1 MPPFPPLQH
10 CTATEVTSP
19 YHALYTQREYC
30 ESLVPTFG
38 TAGTSLTTASP
49 GAKGVCYRINTPGT
63 FTSEIA
69 FTPTPDNP
77 SQIYIDQTIQAICV
91 VARSDGTT
99 IDCICQ
105 TQPPSAPPPPPP
117 DTPPPPP
124 PSHPPF
130 SPSPTPP
137 PPISPPPRVPQYES
151 TLFGAIAGGRAT
163 AGCGTLP
170 EQRLNA
176 QCPQQFAEARVHC
189 ENMGGFL
196 ALPRNAQEATQV
208 QAVINAGRSS
218 GAQKAW
224 IGVNDVDAEVNHWGG
239 YWGPRYAGYAQ
250 DPAGF
255 GGNGLRLTF
264 PNKYRWRTTT
274 MTPTG
279 SEPLCDA
286 AGGYSLTSCTGNA
299 QYLVDEGFHAWGGS
313 DPSDSAN
320 TNDNCVRQI
329 FASGGNGWQW
339 EPKACTIWQPFVC
352 WGIIPPSPPPVS
364 PPPPSAPPSPPI
376 QPSYLCHEGYR
387 CDPIGTAPGDYTI
400 DQCLNLC
407 SGLSGT
413 NVISYAS
420 DSYDHNAFPT
430 LGTCLCSQTTG
441 CVSIVADPQYNVWTR
456 GQADHCER
464 PPALPPSPP
473 PIPPSPPP
481 LPSPPPPRPPPNYE
495 LHCLQPLEAN
505 SVAGNAIGGG
515 TTYATLSEAADGC
528 YNVLNRIGIVEF
540 SNIYYCRSSDGT
552 GDVLTAFSG
561 ATFWRYKVS
570 CTWG

>member
-1 MPPFPPLQH
+1 MRSF
-10 CTATEVTSP
+10 CA
-19 YHALYTQREYC
+19 
-30 ESLVPTFG
+30 SLVPVFG
-38 TAGTSLTTASP
+38 TAGVSLTTASP
-49 GAKGVCYRINTPGT
+49 GSVGLCSRINTPGA
-63 FTSEIA
+63 FVSKLS
-69 FTPTPDNP
+69 FTPVPEGSSELFKQGVITAVCINAPG
-77 SQIYIDQTIQAICV
+77 
-91 VARSDGTT
+91 DGTT
-99 IDCICQ
+99 VDCLCHP
-105 TQPPSAPPPPPP
+105 QPPSAPPPPPP
-117 DTPPPPP
+117 NAPPQPP

-137 PPISPPPRVPQYES
+137 PPQMPSPRAPQYES
-151 TLFGAIAGGRAT
+151 QLFGAIEGGRAT

-224 IGVNDVDAEVNHWGG
+224 IGINDVDADVNQWGG

-286 AGGYSLTSCTGNA
+286 AGGYSLTSCTGNS

-313 DPSDSAN
+313 DPTDSAN

-352 WGIIPPSPPPVS
+352 WGIIPPSPPPS
-364 PPPPSAPPSPPI
+364 PPPPPSAPPSPPT

-387 CDPIGTAPGDYTI
+387 CDPIGSVPGDYTI

-407 SGLSGT
+407 SALSSSNT
-413 NVISYAS
+413 ISYATALYTDDPPS
-420 DSYDHNAFPT
+420 F
-430 LGTCLCSQTTG
+430 GRCICSTG
-441 CVSIVADPQYNVWTR
+441 GCTSIVADPQYNVITR
-456 GQADHCER
+456 GQNEHCER
-464 PPALPPSPP
+464 PPALPPS
-473 PIPPSPPP
+473 IPPSPPQP
-481 LPSPPPPRPPPNYE
+481 PSLPPPPPPSTPPNYE
-495 LHCLQPLEAN
+495 LHCLETPEVN
-505 SVAGNAIGGG
+505 VVAGNAIGGG
-515 TTYATLSEAADGC
+515 TTYATLSEAAEGC
-528 YNVLNRIGIVEF
+528 YTVLNRIGIVEF
-540 SNIYYCRSSDGT
+540 SSIYYCRSTDGS
-552 GDVLTAFSG
+552 GDATSGFSG
-561 ATFWRYKVS
+561 ATFWRYKTT
-570 CTWG
+570 CTWL

>member
-10 CTATEVTSP
+10 CTAADVMAP
-19 YHALYTQREYC
+19 YHALQTQRAYC
-30 ESLVPTFG
+30 EGLVPVFG

-49 GAKGVCYRINTPGT
+49 GSVGVCYRINTPGE

-91 VARSDGTT
+91 VPRNDGSTV
-99 IDCICQ
+99 DCICQ

-137 PPISPPPRVPQYES
+137 PPTLPPPRVPMYES
-151 TLFGAIAGGRAT
+151 QLFGAIVGGRAT
-163 AGCGTLP
+163 AGCGTLA

-196 ALPRNAQEATQV
+196 ALPRNVQEATEV
-208 QAVINAGRSS
+208 QAVINAGRNS

-224 IGVNDVDAEVNHWGG
+224 IGINDADAEVNHWGG
-239 YWGPRYAGYAQ
+239 YWGPRTNYAQ

-255 GGNGLRLTF
+255 GGDGLRLTF
-264 PNKYRWRTTT
+264 PNKYRWRTAS

-279 SEPLCDA
+279 NEPLCDA
-286 AGGYSLTSCTGNA
+286 AGGYSLTSCTGNS
-299 QYLVDEGFHAWGGS
+299 QHLVHEGFHAWGGA
-313 DPSDSAN
+313 DPTDSAN

-364 PPPPSAPPSPPI
+364 PPPPSAPPSPPV
-376 QPSYLCHEGYR
+376 QPSYVCHEGYR
-387 CDPIGTAPGDYTI
+387 CDPVGTTPGDYTI

-407 SGLSGT
+407 SGLSSSNT
-413 NVISYAS
+413 ISYATALYT
-420 DSYDHNAFPT
+420 DEVPT
-430 LGTCLCSQTTG
+430 FGRCICSTG
-441 CVSIVADPQYNVWTR
+441 GCTSIVADPQYNVITR
-456 GQADHCER
+456 GQNEHCER
-464 PPALPPSPP
+464 PPTAPPHPPPSPP
-473 PIPPSPPP
+473 SAPPPP
-481 LPSPPPPRPPPNYE
+481 LPPPPSPPPNYE
-495 LHCLQPLEAN
+495 LHCLETAEVN
-505 SVAGNAIGGG
+505 VVAGNAIGGG
-515 TTYATLSEAADGC
+515 TTYGTLNEAAEGC

-540 SNIYYCRSSDGT
+540 SNIYYCRSTDGT
-552 GDVLTAFSG
+552 GDVTSAFSG
-561 ATFWRYKVS
+561 ATFWRYKVA
-570 CTWG
+570 CTWL